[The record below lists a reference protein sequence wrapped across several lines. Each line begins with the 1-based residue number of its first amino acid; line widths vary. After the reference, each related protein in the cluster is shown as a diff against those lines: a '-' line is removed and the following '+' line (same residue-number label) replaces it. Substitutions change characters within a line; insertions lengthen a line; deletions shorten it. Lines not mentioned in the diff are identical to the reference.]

1 MLSKRFTFFGGNMPI
16 FSITNLKLAIMN
28 ADKTRGISIEYPND
42 MGLGE
47 LLDRTNELREAV
59 LTSIEN
65 EKKNK
70 EQEDLEKTKLE
81 EKSE

>member
-1 MLSKRFTFFGGNMPI
+1 MPI